1 MKFYVYTHSD
11 SAGIPFYV
19 GKGSGNRAWRFDG
32 RSDFHHRIVAKL
44 GGRDCVTI
52 KVYEVL
58 DERHA
63 FAIERQLISL
73 FRKAGY
79 RLCNFTNGGEG
90 VSGHVHSSDVRR
102 KISERTKGYA
112 KTPEHLAK
120 LGAARK
126 GVALSKICLDA
137 AIETRR
143 RNGTSE
149 ETRRKLSIAGKGRVV
164 TEEHRARLSAAAKG
178 RKKSEEHVQSMREA
192 NLGKKA
198 SEETKAK
205 MRASQLA
212 RRLKEQEE
220 NQNA

>member
-1 MKFYVYTHSD
+1 M
-11 SAGIPFYV
+11 
-19 GKGSGNRAWRFDG
+19 
-32 RSDFHHRIVAKL
+32 AKL
-44 GGRDCVTI
+44 GGRDSVVI
-52 KVYEVL
+52 KIHEVF

-63 FAIERQLISL
+63 FAVERQLISI
-73 FRKAGY
+73 FRKVGF
-79 RLCNFTNGGEG
+79 RLCNFTDGGEG
-90 VSGHVHSSDVRR
+90 VSGHVHSSDIRR
-102 KISERTKGYA
+102 KISERTKGRV

-120 LGAARK
+120 LGATRK
-126 GVALSKICLDA
+126 GVPLSKACLDA
-137 AIETRR
+137 SIEARR

-149 ETRRKLSIAGKGRVV
+149 ETRQKLSAAGKGREV